1 VGKTYNPL
9 PTTYLLGYH
18 IPMLFNRERLEQ
30 NEVTT
35 LASYASLSSE
45 TRGRI
50 YPEEESTYRTAYQK
64 DRDRV
69 IHTSAFRRLEYKT
82 QVFVNYE
89 GDYYRT
95 RLTHTLEVAQV
106 SKSIARALGLNEDLA
121 ETIALAH
128 DLGHPPF
135 GHAGERTLN
144 RLTKEI
150 GGFDHNQQS
159 LRVVTELENRYDEFP
174 GLNLTWEVLEG
185 IMKHEDD
192 YTVPDTTWQKTAQP
206 SLEAQIVNLSDELA
220 YNAHDLDDGLRSGHL
235 TPKQIYNVPLVG
247 ELMNALSLSP
257 SDFAQRERH
266 RLIRELLGL
275 MIVDTVRETNSR
287 LEQRSVKTIQDV
299 RNATTKLAG
308 TSATLS
314 EQLRELKQFLFQHL
328 YRHYRLV
335 RMINKADAMLERIFT
350 AYQTTPAMLP
360 LEVQTCI
367 PKYGLVRALTD
378 YIANMTDRF
387 VGEEYQ
393 RLFDPQALT

>member
-1 VGKTYNPL
+1 
-9 PTTYLLGYH
+9 
-18 IPMLFNRERLEQ
+18 MLFTRERLEQ
-30 NEVTT
+30 SELTT
-35 LASYASLSSE
+35 LAPYASLASQ

-50 YPEEESTYRTAYQK
+50 YPEDESTYRTAYQK

-144 RLTKEI
+144 RLTKDI

-159 LRVVTELENRYDEFP
+159 LRVVTELEHRYDEFP

-192 YTVPDTTWQKTAQP
+192 YTVPDTAWEKTNQA
-206 SLEAQIVNLSDELA
+206 SLEAQVVNLADELA

-235 TPKQIYNVPLVG
+235 TPSQIYKVPIIG
-247 ELMNALSLSP
+247 ELMTSLSLSP
-257 SDFAQRERH
+257 ANFAQRERH

-275 MIVDTVRETNSR
+275 MIMDTVRETHDG
-287 LEQRSVKTIQDV
+287 LEQHHIKTISDV
-299 RNATTKLAG
+299 RNAEHKLAS
-308 TSATLS
+308 TSSELS
-314 EQLRELKQFLFQHL
+314 KQLRDLKQFLFQNL

-335 RMINKADAMLERIFT
+335 RMITKADTVLERIFT
-350 AYQTTPAMLP
+350 AYLASPEMLP
-360 LEVQTCI
+360 NDVQAFAK
-367 PKYGLVRALTD
+367 KYGLMRALTD
-378 YIANMTDRF
+378 YLANMTDRF
-387 VGEEYQ
+387 VGDEYR